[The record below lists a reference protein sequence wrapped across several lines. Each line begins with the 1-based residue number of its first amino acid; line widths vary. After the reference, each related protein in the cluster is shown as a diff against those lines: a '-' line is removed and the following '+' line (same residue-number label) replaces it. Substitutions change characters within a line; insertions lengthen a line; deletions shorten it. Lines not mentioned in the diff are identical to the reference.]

1 MLSFLNMSHKS
12 KLLFPQIKLVDY
24 TVQNTSQTKA
34 I

>member
-1 MLSFLNMSHKS
+1 MLSFLNMFHKS
-12 KLLFPQIKLVDY
+12 KLLFPQTELVDY